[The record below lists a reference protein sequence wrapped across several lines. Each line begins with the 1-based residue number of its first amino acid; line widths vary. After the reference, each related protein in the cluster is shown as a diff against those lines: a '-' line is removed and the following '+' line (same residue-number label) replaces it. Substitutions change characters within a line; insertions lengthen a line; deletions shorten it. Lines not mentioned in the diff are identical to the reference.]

1 MTDLTPEA
9 TAVNATEQL
18 LSYYNFQDEVQS
30 RERLLDSW
38 LRAYPVDWVRLA
50 LIEALYQGRYKSA
63 SVEYLLRLWQ
73 RRGQPT
79 PHFGREFERLVTHN
93 CPKTFLSLLQI
104 PREAEAEQKNAQLSH
119 FIDELLV
126 PDAGSSK
133 NSSPSLSPDELDAFL
148 NDSDASEM
156 MGLDSD
162 QPSLDTI
169 FLTQRSQITPLS
181 ALEELEELE
190 QQLSG
195 DAAPKES
202 PVVQVNS
209 TTPIHRFKPSS
220 RPSEL
225 YTKLAAMANQA

>member
-1 MTDLTPEA
+1 
-9 TAVNATEQL
+9 NATEQL
-18 LSYYNFQDEVQS
+18 LAYYNFQDEVQS
-30 RERLLDSW
+30 REQLLDSW

-63 SVEYLLRLWQ
+63 SVEYLLRLWR

-79 PHFGREFERLVTHN
+79 PHFSREFERLVTHN

-104 PREAEAEQKNAQLSH
+104 PSDAEAEQKNDQLSH

-126 PDAGSSK
+126 PDTGASTSV
-133 NSSPSLSPDELDAFL
+133 SLALSPDELDAFL
-148 NDSDASEM
+148 NDADASVME
-156 MGLDSD
+156 LELE
-162 QPSLDTI
+162 QTSLDVI
-169 FLTQRSQITPLS
+169 FSTQASQITPLS
-181 ALEELEELE
+181 TLEELEELE
-190 QQLSG
+190 KQLSN
-195 DAAPKES
+195 DVAPTPIEP